1 MEPPPEPPIKIRL
14 LDAGDRPRI
23 ERFFLEE
30 MDEVSLHWRFF
41 RTMTPVMVERYVAQL
56 DFGGGNR
63 IFGAFYEDRLVG
75 VAELTAIHGSEL
87 CSENRPGLLSCA
99 ELGIAVSDRLHQ
111 QGVGRTLLEALMR
124 EGWASGLKRIQLS
137 TLHDNQPMLKLA
149 RRMGFRPLHEEADE
163 VIMQALRPPGLPPV
177 DPAPPAA
184 QDPPSSPPLCMAL
197 LHKARCP

>member
-1 MEPPPEPPIKIRL
+1 MEHLSDPPVKIRL
-14 LDAGDRPRI
+14 LDASDRGRI

-30 MDEVSLHWRFF
+30 MNDVALHWRFF
-41 RTMTPVMVERYVAQL
+41 RTMTPAMVERYVAQL
-56 DFGGGNR
+56 NFEGGNR
-63 IFGAFYEDRLVG
+63 LFGAFYEERLVG

-87 CSENRPGLLSCA
+87 CSENRPGSMSCA

-111 QGVGRTLLEALMR
+111 QGVGRTLLDALMR

-149 RRMGFRPLHEEADE
+149 QRMGFRHLHEEADE
-163 VIMQALRPPGLPPV
+163 VIMQALRPPGLPPP
-177 DPAPPAA
+177 DSPPAPENPTGT
-184 QDPPSSPPLCMAL
+184 QSLCMAL